1 MNDSIEA
8 QRGATSALVFL
19 SLLSLSLS
27 LSLILYIAIF
37 IYLSRRWRENMHR
50 MHIDSTTRT
59 IASLLEAIRDESPP
73 WRNVHGGNGVVGC
86 GSYIP
91 AEINSEQRGI

>member
-1 MNDSIEA
+1 MIRSEC
-8 QRGATSALVFL
+8 SARL
-19 SLLSLSLS
+19 
-27 LSLILYIAIF
+27 
-37 IYLSRRWRENMHR
+37 
-50 MHIDSTTRT
+50 TTPALALNGGNAKIVHHARIGPTART

-73 WRNVHGGNGVVGC
+73 WRGVHGGNGIAGC